1 MLEENQAL
9 RGEKRK
15 AEQDL
20 VAEQAKRLKIE
31 EKLENVIRDSKKS
44 TKFYKNKFRALA
56 KRVAKIQKN
65 GKRGP
70 NKQNNF
76 SDYTKQHQARIKKGM
91 REDCQTA
98 LSFLGLYNFIATKVE
113 IFNNET
119 QQHETISL
127 VEEGELQLHPSSE
140 PKEVTDSDLDD
151 INMWVYIKDKFNISN
166 EAWHELAMK
175 CKDMPTKYKLNKHLS
190 ELNSK
195 WKLTATPGEAEGVQ
209 ISFKDSLQ
217 EQISRLQKSGILN
230 MDTTIK
236 VKISGDGTNIGK
248 RLKLEN
254 VTYTILNEKDAAM
267 NEKGN
272 YVLAI
277 IKTTENYDNLK
288 ESLADLRNEMLNLKE
303 ITVNNIKYNIE
314 YFLGGDWKFSACVC
328 GLGAANQDFACIW
341 CKCPRNER
349 YDTRRKWSLTDKSL
363 GARDSEE
370 IGKHAKGKK
379 YNCKHDPLFSFIP
392 IDHVIIDTLHLF
404 LRISDNLIELLIRE
418 LRRQDAIDK
427 SNTFSNGFCR
437 TKYKHMAGY
446 ETFVKSLGISFEW
459 KINKDT
465 KKLEYRD
472 LTGPEKLL
480 LMQNVNFK
488 SLLPNLHVTDDLQLL
503 WSSFMD
509 IMGDLKLDY
518 TTDEGI
524 TKLEDKIKKWF
535 EKFLALY
542 QAKDV
547 TPYMHALY
555 AHVPEF
561 LKLYQNVA
569 YYTQQGMEKYN
580 DTVSKDYFR
589 SSNHRGV
596 SALKQLF
603 FKKQRIQL
611 LEAAGLDRVKE
622 SYNCGNC
629 SGSGHTI
636 KTCTAKCNKC
646 NALTFCAHLVKL
658 DGKWKPRCTVN
669 E

>member
-314 YFLGGDWKFSACVC
+314 YFLGGDWKFLACVC

-349 YDTRRKWSLTDKSL
+349 YDTRKKWSLTDKSL
-363 GARDSEE
+363 GARDS
-370 IGKHAKGKK
+370 GKHAKGKK

-509 IMGDLKLDY
+509 IMGDLKLEY